1 MSEQTITGICQEIAQ
16 KPGSDW
22 VEFHIDGGG
31 KYPVRLSTKLQP
43 LIELGRAAGQSLAT
57 WTYNEIESEK
67 INEKSGKPY
76 VNRYLERVEIG
87 GSVQEPEHPEPEKWA
102 DASVSPSSRPP
113 VLGGDKDRLIL
124 RQVCIK
130 AAAEVYSG
138 EHALAEDDLPL
149 AVMKA
154 AQRFETWCYRDL
166 EPPPF

>member
-43 LIELGRAAGQSLAT
+43 LIELGKAAGQSLAT

-76 VNRYLERVEIG
+76 VNRYLERVEVG
-87 GSVQEPEHPEPEKWA
+87 GSVQEPEHPEPEKRA
-102 DASVSPSSRPP
+102 DADGSPSSRPP
-113 VLGGDKDRLIL
+113 ILGGDKDRLIV
-124 RQVCIK
+124 RQTCIK
-130 AAAEVYSG
+130 AAAALLHCNDEV
-138 EHALAEDDLPL
+138 EDLPL
-149 AVMKA
+149 DVMKA